1 MPIDNKQ
8 GYIRSDKDELKD
20 QVKQYFINEF
30 GSDINLDDGSNAGS
44 LANILTQVMDTV
56 DELGQGLR
64 DSFLL
69 LKSSGKAL
77 DDRGAD
83 DSIYRKV
90 ATNSNVQLKIT
101 GYVNSDIITQITTD
115 QGEFSTADGQVFRI
129 TDDVTINSQAKDD
142 NGQPLVDE
150 DGNQLG
156 VAYVNAVSEDTGSNQ
171 NVAPDTIINPEQ
183 SVDGF
188 YSVTNPAKA
197 QGGLDVESDAKYRQR
212 IFDNRL
218 AKPNG
223 TEDGLTTALRNIAD
237 VKDARVIGNRN
248 MTTDSYGNPAKSTHA
263 YVLGGQP
270 NEIAQALLDNSVLD
284 SNFVGNQSGT
294 AVDVAGKSYTIRY
307 DNAPQALI
315 YVKVNVKT
323 IPNEFNSDYGTQQ
336 IKDAVN
342 DYFDSLTMGDSV
354 NFTKLF
360 KPIYSV
366 AGIEDA
372 DIAMGR
378 DSKDNIKSNNSIEI
392 GDMEVPVVADI
403 DVEVD

>member
-1 MPIDNKQ
+1 MDSKQ

-129 TDDVTINSQAKDD
+129 TDDVTINSQTKDD

-150 DGNQLG
+150 DGNPLG
-156 VAYVNAVSEDTGSNQ
+156 VAYVNAVSEDTGSSQ
-171 NVAPDTIINPEQ
+171 NVAPNTIVNPEQ